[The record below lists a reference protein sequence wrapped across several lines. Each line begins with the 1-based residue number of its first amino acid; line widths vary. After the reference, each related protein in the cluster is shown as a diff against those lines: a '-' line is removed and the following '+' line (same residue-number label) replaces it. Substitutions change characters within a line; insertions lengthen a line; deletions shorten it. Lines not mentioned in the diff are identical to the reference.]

1 MAGSGR
7 RGWGAA
13 ALLLAVAWM
22 TAACSPVVH
31 AQGAAPANAAPQE
44 VATTAPVVSDLPT
57 VFHVKYVAEA
67 TVYLDGGH
75 AAGLAEGMKLAI
87 KRPPPAAVAG
97 APAASAGPQAVAQ
110 LVVVSVAETS
120 AVCDLQP
127 ANAEIHAGDVAYLS
141 QADTEALAEQHAVG
155 RARAYP
161 IVVTFSEG
169 DTLEEEARDE
179 VPRPPLP
186 EVNRARGRI
195 GFDYSSLHSTGT
207 AAGSSSY
214 FGVVLRADITRIGG
228 TYWNLSGYWRGKL
241 EEHSSTVQPTLQD
254 LINRTYHLSLTYDNP
269 GSHWVAGFGR
279 LYLPWASSLD
289 TIDGGYFGR
298 RLAKTVTAGVFAGST
313 PDPTSWNY
321 NPNRRIAGT
330 FLSFEGG
337 SFDNVHYISTMGVA
351 VSTLGWKID
360 RPFVFFEN
368 TISYKRYFTVYH
380 ALQADEPRG
389 TPQVLAPG
397 AGISRSYL
405 TIRFQPH
412 PRLAFDFNHNYFR
425 DIPTFDPNLIGTGLV
440 DKLLFQGFSVGVR
453 VEPVRHYFFYV
464 NLGRSNRSGDAKPS
478 LNQLY
483 GFTVD
488 HIWRTG
494 LRADLRYS
502 KFDSSF
508 ARGTYR
514 AVSLSRTL
522 GEDLRVEVQAGD
534 QSLISPFTNVTSSR
548 FLMGSVDAN
557 LGTHYFL
564 QGGFTAQR
572 GVQLAY
578 NQWYITLGYRFDN
591 RSHLK

>member
-1 MAGSGR
+1 M
-7 RGWGAA
+7 
-13 ALLLAVAWM
+13 
-22 TAACSPVVH
+22 
-31 AQGAAPANAAPQE
+31 
-44 VATTAPVVSDLPT
+44 
-57 VFHVKYVAEA
+57 
-67 TVYLDGGH
+67 
-75 AAGLAEGMKLAI
+75 
-87 KRPPPAAVAG
+87 
-97 APAASAGPQAVAQ
+97 
-110 LVVVSVAETS
+110 
-120 AVCDLQP
+120 
-127 ANAEIHAGDVAYLS
+127 
-141 QADTEALAEQHAVG
+141 
-155 RARAYP
+155 
-161 IVVTFSEG
+161 
-169 DTLEEEARDE
+169 
-179 VPRPPLP
+179 
-186 EVNRARGRI
+186 
-195 GFDYSSLHSTGT
+195 
-207 AAGSSSY
+207 
-214 FGVVLRADITRIGG
+214 VLRADITRIGG

-241 EEHSSTVQPTLQD
+241 EQHSSTVQPSLQD

-279 LYLPWASSLD
+279 LYLPWANSLD

-298 RLAKTVTAGVFAGST
+298 RLAKTVTAGLFAGST
-313 PDPTSWNY
+313 PDPTSWDY

-368 TISYKRYFTVYH
+368 TVSYKHYFSIYH
-380 ALQADEPRG
+380 ALQADQPRAG
-389 TPQVLAPG
+389 TPQAPAPG

-405 TIRFQPH
+405 TVRFQPH

-440 DKLLFQGFSVGVR
+440 DKLLFQGFSAGVR

-464 NLGRSNRSGDAKPS
+464 NLGRSNRTGDTKPS

-488 HIWRTG
+488 RIWRTG
-494 LRADLRYS
+494 VRADLRYS

-514 AVSLSRTL
+514 ALSLSRTL
-522 GEDLRVEVQAGD
+522 GEDLRVEVMAGD
-534 QSLISPFTNVTSSR
+534 QSLVSPFTKVTSSR
-548 FLMGSVDAN
+548 FLMTSLDAN
-557 LGTHYFL
+557 LGTHYFV

-578 NQWYITLGYRFDN
+578 NQWYVTLGYRFDN
-591 RSHLK
+591 RMRRR